1 MSTTTYPITARRRLE
16 KAEKA
21 RWYRRPERTGTDLLK
36 PDAHHVLVYRING
49 DYVLDSDR
57 MGGADERVVQA
68 THVSLVDMRRNAP
81 VVVRLEIPSKDA
93 ASFEVQVTFTC
104 TVTDAIAVVRGGVD
118 AGQALWSHLKAHNRI
133 FELGLDFPLSEINEV
148 RRVVSAQVKAYLT
161 IRPPTVPG
169 MTVSIASVEMT
180 SPEVLA
186 DFEKTT
192 RVKDYEVRLAELEL
206 AHQRRLAA
214 GRQLNEHELA
224 NGQQEHEAQLN
235 GRVRHSVRN
244 EAIAQSDHEVLL
256 DGRVQQHKRDEAGAD
271 AEHAQMLAGN
281 RSRFARSEFALDM
294 ETIGNDPRRALMA
307 AFADGRIEAR
317 ALSEQLRQLDDQDRL
332 AQIEQAQ
339 RDREERLQ
347 LRAADREDRHLE
359 QEQKQKR
366 KEREHAE
373 RLRALDQA
381 RDDRK
386 NQEEREREDRLEHE
400 RNERVDRIRQE
411 TADREDRQR
420 REDADRLAEQQERQ
434 SQLELL
440 KTMTAQGHFN
450 NSDMQGDRLLAKV
463 MNLPQPE
470 VAGAEKPSLPTGA
483 AASASADD
491 EGEDEDEQDQGLREE
506 DV

>member
-21 RWYRRPERTGTDLLK
+21 KWYRKAERTGTDLLK
-36 PDAHHVLVYRING
+36 PDAHHVLVYRIDGN
-49 DYVLDSDR
+49 YVLDSDR
-57 MGGADERVVQA
+57 MDGAHERVVQA
-68 THVSLVDMRRNAP
+68 THVSLVDMRRDAP

-93 ASFEVQVTFTC
+93 ASFEVLVTFTC

-133 FELGLDFPLSEINEV
+133 FELGLDYPLSEINEV

-169 MTVSIASVEMT
+169 MTVSVASVEMT

-186 DFEKTT
+186 DYEKTT

-206 AHQRRLAA
+206 AHQRRLSS
-214 GRQLNEHELA
+214 GRQFNEHELA
-224 NGQQEHEAQLN
+224 NDQQEHDAQLT
-235 GRVRHSVRN
+235 GKVRQSVRN
-244 EAIAQSDHEVLL
+244 EALAQSDHEVLL
-256 DGRVQQHKRDEAGAD
+256 DRQAQEHKRAETAAD
-271 AEHAQMLAGN
+271 AAHTQMLAGN

-294 ETIGNDPRRALMA
+294 ETIGQDPRRALMA

-347 LRAADREDRHLE
+347 LQSAEREDRRLE
-359 QEQKQKR
+359 KEHEEKR
-366 KEREHAE
+366 KEREHADK
-373 RLRALDQA
+373 LRMLDQQ
-381 RDDRK
+381 REERK
-386 NQEEREREDRLEHE
+386 IQQERQRADQLERERNARE
-400 RNERVDRIRQE
+400 DRIRQQ
-411 TADREDRQR
+411 TAAREDLR
-420 REDADRLAEQQERQ
+420 RKEDADRLAQQQERQ
-434 SQLELL
+434 SQFELL

-470 VAGAEKPSLPTGA
+470 LADADKPPSLPAGEGS
-483 AASASADD
+483 SASADA
-491 EGEDEDEQDQGLREE
+491 EEYEDQGLREE

>member
-1 MSTTTYPITARRRLE
+1 
-16 KAEKA
+16 
-21 RWYRRPERTGTDLLK
+21 
-36 PDAHHVLVYRING
+36 VYRING
-49 DYVLDSDR
+49 NYVLDTDR

-68 THVSLVDMRRNAP
+68 THVSLVDVRRDAP

-93 ASFEVQVTFTC
+93 ASFEVLVTFTC

-118 AGQALWSHLKAHNRI
+118 AAQALWSHLKAHNRI
-133 FELGLDFPLSEINEV
+133 FELGLDYPLSEINEV

-161 IRPPTVPG
+161 IRPPSVPG

-180 SPEVLA
+180 NPEVLA

-214 GRQLNEHELA
+214 GRQFNEHELA
-224 NGQQEHEAQLN
+224 NDQQEHEAHLT
-235 GRVRHSVRN
+235 GRVRHSVRV
-244 EAIAQSDHEVLL
+244 EAMAQADHEVLL
-256 DGRVQQHKRDEAGAD
+256 DSRAQEHKRAQVAAD
-271 AEHAQMLAGN
+271 AEHTQMLTSN

-307 AFADGRIEAR
+307 AFADGRIDAR
-317 ALSEQLRQLDDQDRL
+317 VLSEQLRQLDDQDRL

-347 LRAADREDRHLE
+347 LQMAERDDRRLE
-359 QEQKQKR
+359 QELKQKR

-373 RLRALDQA
+373 RLRALDQ
-381 RDDRK
+381 
-386 NQEEREREDRLEHE
+386 ERADRLEQQ
-400 RNERVDRIRQE
+400 RN
-411 TADREDRQR
+411 DREDRNRQEAAEREERRR

-470 VAGAEKPSLPTGA
+470 LPDDPKHSLPTGEKEP
-483 AASASADD
+483 ASSGVDSEDDD
-491 EGEDEDEQDQGLREE
+491 EYHDQGLREE